1 MLRSPRWTSRAEPRG
16 LKTGLVEDPLPAH
29 AGLINAI
36 SLHLLLL
43 NFSFSRGQ
51 FERNRARRGVNQGLV
66 AGLGYLDWKRWTH
79 TKTLLHPLKHPC
91 GLFTLVVCSNNHWHE
106 ATSRFP
112 PKYFMLHNALFI
124 NSYWMFFFLIICLQ
138 QNCGCGYFVC
148 MHSNN
153 IRMTSVKKIRRNS
166 IRNHIHQVNLCLNS

>member
-51 FERNRARRGVNQGLV
+51 FERNRTRRGVNQGLV

-91 GLFTLVVCSNNHWHE
+91 GLFTLVVCSNNHWYE

-112 PKYFMLHNALFI
+112 PKYFMLHKCFIHKLRLDVFFYYLFAAE
-124 NSYWMFFFLIICLQ
+124 LQ
-138 QNCGCGYFVC
+138 LRIFCVFV
-148 MHSNN
+148 S
-153 IRMTSVKKIRRNS
+153 
-166 IRNHIHQVNLCLNS
+166 